1 MDQHAF
7 DRLTKLL
14 DGGQTRRAGIR
25 ALLVGFATGFG
36 MRSSA
41 LANPGRRHEKLAC
54 RNANSECT
62 SDDQCCSGSCVPKPE
77 GGTGFRCAKRHKK
90 SKQGDS
96 AGSVIPLGAKC
107 VQGVDT
113 CEAGRCERFRA
124 PGFDVPSGTFC
135 VLAAGEV
142 CPAGVSLGASAC
154 KGINCSHANG
164 DQGAPGICGEINV
177 VEACGNATNSCDGT
191 TVYLS
196 GLEDEYVLCMNATS
210 GPAFAAPVTDGQAC
224 TQDADCPGEAL
235 CMTPAIMATPC
246 GAIVRQECA
255 LGGYLCETVND
266 CPPRTGFIVD
276 GCELLPPL
284 TFKACMYQST

>member
-1 MDQHAF
+1 MDQQAF

-14 DGGQTRRAGIR
+14 DRGQTRRAGIR
-25 ALLVGFATGFG
+25 ALVVGLATGFG
-36 MRSSA
+36 MRSST
-41 LANPGRRHEKLAC
+41 LANPKRRHEKLAC

-62 SDDQCCSGSCVPKPE
+62 SNDQCCSGSCVPKTE

-90 SKQGDS
+90 EKQQN
-96 AGSVIPLGAKC
+96 GSLVPLGARC

-113 CEAGRCERFRA
+113 CEEGRCERFRA

-135 VLAAGEV
+135 VLESGEI

-210 GPAFAAPVTDGQAC
+210 GPAWAAPAQNSQAC

-235 CMTPAIMATPC
+235 CMTSAIMATPC

-266 CPPRTGFIVD
+266 CPGRSGFIVT
-276 GCELLPPL
+276 GCEQLLPL
-284 TFKACMYQST
+284 TFKTCVYQST